1 MTRKQLAERVGL
13 TLEGIKYHMRRLKA
27 SGAIVRV
34 GSSRAGHWQV
44 LEPGVSGS
52 ARKQPENNQKPADTT
67 RNQSESP
74 DAGRNPGPGPD
85 PEGAR

>member
-13 TLEGIKYHMRRLKA
+13 TLDGIKYHMRRLKA

-44 LEPGVSGS
+44 LEPGISGS
-52 ARKQPENNQKPADTT
+52 ARKQPENNQKPA
-67 RNQSESP
+67 
-74 DAGRNPGPGPD
+74 GPD
-85 PEGAR
+85 PEGPR